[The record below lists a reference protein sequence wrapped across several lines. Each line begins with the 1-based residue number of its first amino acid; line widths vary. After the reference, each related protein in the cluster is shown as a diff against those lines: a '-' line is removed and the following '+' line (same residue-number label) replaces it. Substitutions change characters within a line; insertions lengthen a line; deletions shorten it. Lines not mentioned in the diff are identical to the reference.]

1 MPKPPPAALGDAYPA
16 LRNFLKLTAL
26 TLEVHQVALTV
37 QVGSRPYSTGA
48 LSYGPVTQAAL
59 RQMLQQPQPALAAIT
74 ETLSLGTLY
83 HNISLAPSWSQ
94 ASPEPEEL
102 PEVQEPLEELRP
114 TASEAS
120 PRPAPP
126 TSCQTA
132 MVGRIHPPKTS
143 YYLTLYIPG
152 MVAESLAVSQ
162 VKNLAYLTQ
171 QLLMCLRVVPLPP
184 ELVPPPLPSH
194 LGTSDHAR
202 AGGSPDTLASLV
214 QPNNVPS

>member
-120 PRPAPP
+120 PRPAHVLPDSDGGAHPSAQNLLLPDALHSGDGGGIASGFPGEKPGLPHP
-126 TSCQTA
+126 TAFDVPAGGALATG
-132 MVGRIHPPKTS
+132 VGAAAP
-143 YYLTLYIPG
+143 
-152 MVAESLAVSQ
+152 A
-162 VKNLAYLTQ
+162 
-171 QLLMCLRVVPLPP
+171 
-184 ELVPPPLPSH
+184 LPS
-194 LGTSDHAR
+194 GYERPCQGWGQPGYAR
-202 AGGSPDTLASLV
+202 
-214 QPNNVPS
+214 QPCPAE